1 MSLASLPRPVRHSVR
16 VPCQVVRE
24 RDFRLVGRHVLDLS
38 PEGMLVL
45 SDRPVLTGTSVLVA
59 LKVPFGSPI
68 WLDAE
73 AVVARVEHGRR
84 PGDRGR
90 ALGLAFTWVAPMA
103 RAALGTQLAWF
114 PEARARRRDP
124 ARMG

>member
-1 MSLASLPRPVRHSVR
+1 MSQGPKLSRRSVR

-24 RDFRLVGRHVLDLS
+24 RDFRLVGRHVVDLS
-38 PEGMLVL
+38 EDGMLVL
-45 SDRPVLTGTSVLVA
+45 TDAPVLTGTSLFCT

-73 AVVARVEHGRR
+73 AVVARVIHGRR

-90 ALGLAFTWVAPMA
+90 ALGLAFTWVEPAA
-103 RAALGTQLAWF
+103 RDALHRQLAWF
-114 PEARARRRDP
+114 PLARNKSRVVRA
-124 ARMG
+124 A